1 MCIVSCAFAKSIVVS
16 QKVSEQ
22 YEGNVSQACER
33 KMSHKNIEVV
43 NHLKYFEVK
52 RAGEVIASFDPV
64 NIDRNSLYIWAEL
77 SPNGKMLMFST
88 SDQGVFIVNL
98 KGNILYKLGKIA
110 RATNWWN
117 NRYIVGMVD
126 EDDGDNFTKSDL
138 VMIDVKTGEYLC
150 LIDFDTV
157 MKGSLVY
164 DYGDALR
171 FGASTALED
180 ETDLD
185 KVGINFEFFKAFTEG
200 FLLEMKPE
208 NDEKKFNKPI
218 SKTIC
223 RQSTTLYA
231 IY

>member
-1 MCIVSCAFAKSIVVS
+1 MKKLLTIFCVVCIAHFSLPLKTVGCAFAKEVVVI
-16 QKVSEQ
+16 QKTTEP
-22 YEGNVSQACER
+22 YLGNASRACER

-52 RAGEVIASFDPV
+52 RDGEVVASFDPV

-98 KGNILYKLGKIA
+98 KGKILYKLGKIA

-138 VMIDVKTGEYLC
+138 VMIDIKTGRQMSIETKED
-150 LIDFDTV
+150 I
-157 MKGSLVY
+157 
-164 DYGDALR
+164 ALYPC
-171 FGASTALED
+171 A
-180 ETDLD
+180 
-185 KVGINFEFFKAFTEG
+185 
-200 FLLEMKPE
+200 
-208 NDEKKFNKPI
+208 NKPYI
-218 SKTIC
+218 EYFTLDDMKHTIEL
-223 RQSTTLYA
+223 R
-231 IY
+231 IKN